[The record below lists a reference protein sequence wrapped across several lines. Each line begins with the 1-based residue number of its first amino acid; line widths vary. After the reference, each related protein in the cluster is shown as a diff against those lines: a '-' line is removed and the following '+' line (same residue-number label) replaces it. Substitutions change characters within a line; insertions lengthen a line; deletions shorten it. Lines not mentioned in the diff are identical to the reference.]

1 MGIAEFRYEYGFCP
15 HPQPLSQAWERG
27 ARAGGEGGVRAGHT
41 PIQQRQIMKLWT
53 GLETARS
60 TAEDAIHVLEVF
72 EDFASTQDHAG
83 ERIVGNVCDNASFM
97 ADQHIDTA

>member
-1 MGIAEFRYEYGFCP
+1 MGIAEFRYEVWILP
-15 HPQPLSQAWERG
+15 SPPAPLPSLGEGSQSR
-27 ARAGGEGGVRAGHT
+27 RRRRGEGGVRAGHT

-83 ERIVGNVCDNASFM
+83 ERIVGNVSHNASLM
-97 ADQHIDTA
+97 AD